1 MLMARVN
8 TTLQSIFFDSNCPP
22 YINILKSSRL
32 AMPGQ
37 TGTEY
42 KDFSIVLAIFTQACL
57 LTCLPSI
64 MPDKKPGVGPLPAL
78 TPPSPALSADI

>member
-1 MLMARVN
+1 
-8 TTLQSIFFDSNCPP
+8 
-22 YINILKSSRL
+22 
-32 AMPGQ
+32 MPGQ

-64 MPDKKPGVGPLPAL
+64 MPDKKSGVGLLPAL
-78 TPPSPALSADI
+78 TRLAPHFLRIYDAPKEIKKDVV

>member
-1 MLMARVN
+1 
-8 TTLQSIFFDSNCPP
+8 
-22 YINILKSSRL
+22 
-32 AMPGQ
+32 MPGQ